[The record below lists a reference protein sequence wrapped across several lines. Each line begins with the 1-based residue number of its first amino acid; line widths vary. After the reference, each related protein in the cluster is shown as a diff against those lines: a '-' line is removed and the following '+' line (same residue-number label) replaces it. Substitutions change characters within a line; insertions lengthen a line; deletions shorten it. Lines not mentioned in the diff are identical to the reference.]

1 MLNRHTFSTFDHQ
14 KVIDLL
20 NLYNMYLPLHY
31 LRRLVYYTPDED
43 VSNRA
48 RFNICCLLDSHLVA
62 RQDPFRMSEEKLNRI
77 GVMFLKEGAYREV
90 DGQTYL
96 LDKYGMA
103 SSLELEW
110 WQSATGEAED
120 VVAED
125 FVRGVVQ
132 PDVHP
137 GPQNPSA
144 FKLVFFLKPGSEAR
158 LRVYFVVNGFQRELR
173 GQRAPIGLRVGSS
186 C

>member
-1 MLNRHTFSTFDHQ
+1 
-14 KVIDLL
+14 
-20 NLYNMYLPLHY
+20 
-31 LRRLVYYTPDED
+31 
-43 VSNRA
+43 
-48 RFNICCLLDSHLVA
+48 
-62 RQDPFRMSEEKLNRI
+62 MSEEKLNRI

-90 DGQTYL
+90 DGQRYL

-103 SSLELEW
+103 SMLELRW
-110 WQSATGEAED
+110 WRSATAEAED

-144 FKLVFFLKPGSEAR
+144 FKMVFFLKPGSEAR
-158 LRVYFVVNGFQRELR
+158 LRVYFVVHGFERELLDDWS
-173 GQRAPIGLRVGSS
+173 PIGLHL
-186 C
+186 